1 MFGVVINPGSDNFKI
16 PVWLVFHIIEDI
28 NENNRI
34 YNRHFLSKNLSDDN
48 NILHNYCKGK
58 KNF

>member
-16 PVWLVFHIIEDI
+16 PVWLVFHIIKDI

-34 YNRHFLSKNLSDDN
+34 YNRHFLSKNISDDN